1 MAFFDKLGESISSK
15 SKDVAKKAKE
25 LAEISSLNGK
35 ISSQEEIIRETY
47 LDLGKEFY
55 EKYKNDSENE
65 FEAKCDIITASY
77 VEIEEIKKEIN
88 KIKNFK
94 ICPSCS
100 AELTADAVFCSKCG
114 YKFEIE
120 IIEEIKEEKNICPS
134 CNEELDEDVKF
145 CTKCGYKINE

>member
-15 SKDVAKKAKE
+15 GKDVAKKAKE
-25 LAEISSLNGK
+25 LAEISGLNGK
-35 ISSQEEIIRETY
+35 ISTQEEIIRQSY

-55 EKYKNDSENE
+55 EKYKNVPENE
-65 FEAKCDIITASY
+65 FGAKCDIITVAY
-77 VEIEEIKKEIN
+77 VEIEEIKNEIN
-88 KIKNFK
+88 KIKNYK

-120 IIEEIKEEKNICPS
+120 VVEEIKEEKYICPS
-134 CNEELDEDVKF
+134 CNEELEEDVKF
-145 CTKCGYKINE
+145 CTKCGCKINE